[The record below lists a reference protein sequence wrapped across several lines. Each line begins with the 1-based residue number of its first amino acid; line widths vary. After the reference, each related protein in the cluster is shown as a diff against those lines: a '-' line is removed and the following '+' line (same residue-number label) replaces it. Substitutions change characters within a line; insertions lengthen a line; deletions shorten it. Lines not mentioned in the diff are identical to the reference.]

1 MVKFKNLHEVPVFLA
16 ATKIPF
22 SFTNSV
28 PRNLAFLNL
37 FRFHFSGSAAVQ
49 KIKHSEND
57 LNGSIARMR
66 TNHPWWQDFHDS
78 VNFLYPL

>member
-1 MVKFKNLHEVPVFLA
+1 MVKFNDLHEFPVFLA

-37 FRFHFSGSAAVQ
+37 FRFHFSGSAAYRA
-49 KIKHSEND
+49 KLNYELSENY
-57 LNGSIARMR
+57 LNAKCNATKISPAK
-66 TNHPWWQDFHDS
+66 
-78 VNFLYPL
+78 NFVVGN